1 MLVLCLIY
9 FLPYRGANE
18 GSKKWKRMS
27 TVANESMGRGLN
39 PWTGAEWGG
48 LTEKSLGSLSCPRQQ
63 LAWVIEAQGPLLSTH
78 TQEAVARGGQ
88 FRKNC
93 SQGRCQARLSPAG
106 RSTAAAAL
114 PLACLYVTCKEDR
127 WLLRNFKLQPLF
139 SFSPPIPATS
149 MNCSDD
155 VHSSD
160 KS

>member
-1 MLVLCLIY
+1 MPHI
-9 FLPYRGANE
+9 LPSLQGANE
-18 GSKKWKRMS
+18 GSKKWKLMS
-27 TVANESMGRGLN
+27 TVINESVGRGLN
-39 PWTGAEWGG
+39 PWTGAECGG
-48 LTEKSLGSLSCPRQQ
+48 LTEKSLGSLSCPWQQ
-63 LAWVIEAQGPLLSTH
+63 LASVTEDLGPLLSTQ

-93 SQGRCQARLSPAG
+93 SEGSCQARLNPA
-106 RSTAAAAL
+106 RRSSTAAAL
-114 PLACLYVTCKEDR
+114 PHACLYVNCKEDR

-139 SFSPPIPATS
+139 SFSPSIPVTS